1 MRSRPFI
8 ALYAAVFVATMGISM
23 VSPLLPVY
31 AKELGA
37 SGVWLGLTFSV
48 FAIVQTFVGPF
59 AGRLSDRYG
68 RKPFIVAGLCIYLVA
83 ALGYL
88 TAGSFYQVIAFRAFS
103 GLGTS
108 LIFSVARAYV
118 GDMTP
123 KGQEGRWLGVFATA
137 DIIGFGTG
145 PLLAGVL
152 REVVGFRSV
161 FVAMAILMATS
172 ALILMWWLPR
182 HSPAEVLKRASLA
195 RGEARETQ
203 TPFAVA
209 LKDRLV
215 VAVTAHQGL
224 ISLASGASFSFLALR
239 LEDGLGVSPMLIG
252 LAFATQDITG
262 GLAQPLFGRMA
273 DAYSRRVLVAAGLL
287 VNGALLA
294 CVGIVPTYGLMVPPP
309 VRDGRQRLDLPGRG
323 GSDTGGRRAP
333 GRHGYRPRSWLGF
346 ERARHRDR
354 LGRQRD
360 HRRRPGARC
369 GVLPRGR
376 DYGGGSTGLPR
387 PHTRRPDQRAATGHP
402 ARTLRGG
409 RRSVA
414 RNQPSRLGHAASGQ
428 RAHAGRRAAHV
439 RLPCLIRSM
448 WKA

>member
-59 AGRLSDRYG
+59 AAASDRYG

-182 HSPAEVLKRASLA
+182 HSPAEVITRASLA
-195 RGEARETQ
+195 RGEAREAQ

-224 ISLASGASFSFLALR
+224 ISLASGVPSASSPS
-239 LEDGLGVSPMLIG
+239 GSKTVSASAPCSS
-252 LAFATQDITG
+252 AS
-262 GLAQPLFGRMA
+262 P
-273 DAYSRRVLVAAGLL
+273 SRPRTSPAGLPSHSSAAWPTPTAEGCL
-287 VNGALLA
+287 SPPACWSTAPSSPAL
-294 CVGIVPTYGLMVPPP
+294 GLCPPM
-309 VRDGRQRLDLPGRG
+309 G
-323 GSDTGGRRAP
+323 
-333 GRHGYRPRSWLGF
+333 
-346 ERARHRDR
+346 
-354 LGRQRD
+354 
-360 HRRRPGARC
+360 
-369 GVLPRGR
+369 
-376 DYGGGSTGLPR
+376 
-387 PHTRRPDQRAATGHP
+387 
-402 ARTLRGG
+402 
-409 RRSVA
+409 
-414 RNQPSRLGHAASGQ
+414 
-428 RAHAGRRAAHV
+428 
-439 RLPCLIRSM
+439 
-448 WKA
+448 

>member
-1 MRSRPFI
+1 M
-8 ALYAAVFVATMGISM
+8 ALYVAVFVATMGISM

-68 RKPFIVAGLCIYLVA
+68 RKPFIVAGLLIYLIA

-88 TAGSFYQVIAFRAFS
+88 SAQSFYQVIAFRAFS

-161 FVAMAILMATS
+161 FVAMAAMMALS
-172 ALILMWWLPR
+172 AFILMWWLPR
-182 HSPAEVLKRASLA
+182 HSPAEVLRRAHLA
-195 RGEARETQ
+195 GGGEREQQ

-215 VAVTAHQGL
+215 LAVTAHQGL
-224 ISLASGASFSFLALR
+224 LSLAMGASFSFLALR
-239 LEDGLGVSPMLIG
+239 LEDGLGVGPMLIG

-273 DAYSRRVLVAAGLL
+273 DTYNRRVLVAVGLL
-287 VNGALLA
+287 VNAALLA
-294 CVGIVPTYGLMVPPP
+294 CVGIVPSYGLMVLLLFAM
-309 VRDGRQRLDLPGRG
+309 G
-323 GSDTGGRRAP
+323 
-333 GRHGYRPRSWLGF
+333 
-346 ERARHRDR
+346 
-354 LGRQRD
+354 
-360 HRRRPGARC
+360 
-369 GVLPRGR
+369 
-376 DYGGGSTGLPR
+376 
-387 PHTRRPDQRAATGHP
+387 
-402 ARTLRGG
+402 
-409 RRSVA
+409 
-414 RNQPSRLGHAASGQ
+414 ASGAVSQ
-428 RAHAGRRAAHV
+428 VAAGAVQVVAGRRVGMGTVLGLGSASNGLGIVIGSVVSGIIVDLQGLAAAFFLGGAIMAAGV
-439 RLPCLIRSM
+439 PVFLLLTRGVATSEPQRALQPEFVEAAGG
-448 WKA
+448 K